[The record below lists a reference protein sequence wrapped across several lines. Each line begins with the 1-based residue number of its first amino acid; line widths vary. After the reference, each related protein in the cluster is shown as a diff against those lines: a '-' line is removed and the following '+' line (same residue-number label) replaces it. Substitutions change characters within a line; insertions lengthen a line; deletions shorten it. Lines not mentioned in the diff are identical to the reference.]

1 MKNSDYTKRKFN
13 EYIIKKLLFVF
24 LAVLVFLS
32 CKDKKDNLVI
42 KEINTNWTFQEIN
55 GTNSGTAKVPG
66 TIHTDLIDNKLIEDP
81 FYRTNEKKIQWI
93 DKKDWEYK
101 TTFKVAPEMHQKKNI
116 VLNFDGLDT
125 YADVYLNDTLILQ
138 ANNMFRS
145 WEVDVKKFV
154 KQGDNQL
161 KVILHSPIKKGL
173 ALLEASPYGFPANM
187 DQSENGEIGDKKI
200 SMFTRKA
207 GYHYGW
213 DWGPRLVTSGIWKPI
228 TLKAWD
234 VLRITDVF
242 IKQPNITKEEAK
254 IEFEVSVNVDENF
267 LGKINILNT
276 ETQTVYKFIPVNFS
290 SKEDKIAIPIS
301 IKKPKLWW
309 SKGLGDPNMYHFTVQ
324 IVNEDD
330 TEISRKEISTGLRSI
345 KLIRKK
351 DTVGES
357 FLFEI
362 NGIPTFIK
370 GANYIPN
377 DSFLTRVS
385 NEDYEKVI
393 KDAVDANMNMLRVW
407 GGGIYENDYFYE
419 LADKNGLLIWQDFM
433 FACAMYPG
441 DKAFLENIKQE
452 AIDNVVRLRNH
463 PSIALWCG
471 NNEISWAW
479 SFTDNP
485 GWGWK
490 DLYTKEQQKEVAQTY
505 LDIFHAILP
514 EVVKTYSNN
523 TDYWPSSPQ
532 AGFEPEKYPGY
543 ENTSGDMHYWGVW
556 HNKHLFEDFE
566 KYKARFMS
574 EYGFQ
579 SFPDFETVKKYALP
593 EDFDIESE
601 VMASHQRSGIGNL
614 RIKEYMS
621 WYYKVSSKFEDFL
634 YMSQVLQARALKTA
648 IEAHRRAMPYTMGTM
663 YWQINDCWPVASWSS
678 TDYYKKW
685 KASHYAIKKAYE
697 PVLLTIHQEKEE
709 LIIHGI
715 SDKLEDL
722 KGILKLTILDF
733 NGENLSVENHKVV
746 LHKNTSTEIFKTSIQ
761 KISKNF
767 NKNEIVLKV
776 EFYQNDENLI
786 AKKLFYFEK
795 PKDLNFE
802 KPNIKTE
809 IIKNDG
815 KSYLVISSDKLVKN
829 LYINFKDKNI
839 FIDDNYFD
847 LLPNEEVSL
856 ELIATEMIDLN
867 EIEFQYLTK

>member
-1 MKNSDYTKRKFN
+1 M
-13 EYIIKKLLFVF
+13 KKLLLLFIVF
-24 LAVLVFLS
+24 TS
-32 CKDKKDNLVI
+32 IIGCKDKTDTI
-42 KEINTNWTFQEIN
+42 ISEEINTNWSFKEVDGIH
-55 GTNSGTAKVPG
+55 SGTATVPG
-66 TIHTDLIDNKLIEDP
+66 TIHTDLIANKLIEDP
-81 FYRTNEKKIQWI
+81 FYRTNEKNQQWI
-93 DKKDWEYK
+93 DKKDWEYE
-101 TTFKVAPEMHQKKNI
+101 TLFEVSSEVFQKNHL

-125 YADVYLNDTLILQ
+125 YADVYLNDSLILQ

-145 WEVDVKKFV
+145 WKVDVKQFV

-161 KVILHSPIKKGL
+161 KVLLHSPIKKGL
-173 ALLEASPYGFPANM
+173 ELLDASTYGYPANM

-213 DWGPRLVTSGIWKPI
+213 DWGPRLVTSGIWRPI
-228 TLKAWD
+228 TLKAWNE
-234 VLRITDVF
+234 LRITDIF
-242 IKQPNITKEEAK
+242 IKQPNITKEEAE
-254 IEFEVSVNVDENF
+254 IEFEISVEVDKNF
-267 LGKINILNT
+267 GGKINILDS
-276 ETQTVYKFIPVNFS
+276 ETQDVYKSIDVDFS
-290 SKEDKIAIPIS
+290 SKENKTNIPVS
-301 IKKPKLWW
+301 IKNPKLWW
-309 SKGLGDPNMYHFTVQ
+309 SKGLGEPNMYHFTVQ
-324 IVNEDD
+324 VLGEDD
-330 TEISRKEISTGLRSI
+330 NEISRKEISTGLRSI

-351 DTVGES
+351 DDIGES

-362 NGIPTFIK
+362 NGVPTFIK

-385 NEDYEKVI
+385 NKDYEKVVNN
-393 KDAVDANMNMLRVW
+393 AVDANMNMLRVW

-490 DLYTKEQQKEVAQTY
+490 NLYTEEQQKVVGQTY
-505 LDIFHAILP
+505 LDIFHDILP
-514 EVVKTYSNN
+514 EVVKTYSND

-543 ENTSGDMHYWGVW
+543 DNTSGDMHYWGVW

-579 SFPDFETVKKYALP
+579 SFPDFETVKKYTLP

-621 WYYKVSSKFEDFL
+621 WYYKVPTKFEEFL
-634 YMSQVLQARALKTA
+634 YMSHVLQARALKTA

-678 TDYYKKW
+678 TDYYHKW
-685 KASHYAIKKAYE
+685 KASHYAVKKAYE
-697 PVLLTIHQEKEE
+697 PILLTIHEEKED
-709 LIIHGI
+709 LIIHGV
-715 SDKLEDL
+715 SEKLQDL
-722 KGILKLTILDF
+722 NGDLKLTILDF
-733 NGENLSVENHKVV
+733 NGKLLSTESHKVV
-746 LHKNTSTEIFKTSIQ
+746 LNKNTSTEIFRTVTS

-767 NKNEIVLKV
+767 NKKQIVLKV
-776 EFYQNDENLI
+776 EFYQNDKNLT
-786 AKKLFYFEK
+786 AKNLFYFEK
-795 PKDLNFE
+795 PKDLKFK
-802 KPNIKTE
+802 KPSIKSE
-809 IIKNDG
+809 IITNNG
-815 KSYLVISSDKLVKN
+815 KTYLLISSDKLVNN
-829 LYINFKDKNI
+829 LYINFKDKNV
-839 FIDDNYFD
+839 FIADNYFD
-847 LLPNEEVSL
+847 LLPNEEISL
-856 ELIATEMIDLN
+856 ELITKDSIDLN
-867 EIEFQYLTK
+867 LIEFQYLAKD